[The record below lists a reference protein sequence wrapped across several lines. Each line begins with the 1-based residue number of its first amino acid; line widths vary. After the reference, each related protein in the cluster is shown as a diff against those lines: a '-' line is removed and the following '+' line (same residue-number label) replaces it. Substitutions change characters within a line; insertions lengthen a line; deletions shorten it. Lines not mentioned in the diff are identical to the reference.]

1 METKMVALTQY
12 QIDVIRDAWC
22 RETSA
27 DPANWSPENRA
38 WGQCAVTALVVQ
50 DLAGG
55 SLERV
60 DVSVPHDT
68 KAVSHYRN
76 VVNGTPIDLTFGQFS
91 NCGSYLQVL
100 NPQARDRGYVLSFPA
115 TAQRYHLL
123 KARAHQ
129 AYRELHTRSR
139 SEAVAQ
145 DV

>member
-1 METKMVALTQY
+1 MVAALTQQ

-27 DPANWSPENRA
+27 DPANWRPDNPA

-60 DVSVPHDT
+60 EVDVPCDT

-76 VVNGTPIDLTFGQFS
+76 VVNGSPIDLTFGQFS
-91 NCGSYLQVL
+91 NCGTYLQVL

-115 TAQRYHLL
+115 TAERYRLL
-123 KARAHQ
+123 KARAHL

-139 SEAVAQ
+139 SESVDQ
-145 DV
+145 GV